1 MKNLVGVMAL
11 LFSVAG
17 FSQVKEKTE
26 RKQDKPRIEKNK
38 GEGKESR
45 FLEDFKDL
53 DLSEKQQNEL
63 KAIFEAERKSMKQ
76 NRFRSKGDGESKRP
90 SESEMKEIR
99 EKMKERREVL
109 DGLVKNI
116 LSDEQYGKWKEKQE
130 ARIKEFSE
138 RQRPNKS
145 ES

>member
-1 MKNLVGVMAL
+1 MKKLVVVMAV
-11 LFSVAG
+11 LFSVTG
-17 FSQVKEKTE
+17 FSQVNEKVDK
-26 RKQDKPRIEKNK
+26 KQDVKRTEKRSK
-38 GEGKESR
+38 EGKENR

-63 KAIFEAERKSMKQ
+63 KAIFEAERNSMKQ

-90 SESEMKEIR
+90 SESEMKEMR
-99 EKMKERREVL
+99 EKMKERREAL
-109 DGLVKNI
+109 DGRVKTI

-130 ARIKEFSE
+130 TKMKEFSE